1 MPDRSRS
8 RPVRRLWLANVE
20 EVFAPRG
27 PADDGWLLPKLEGM
41 APRFP
46 FHLSPGDALLVS
58 HPVPAEVR
66 TYVRQAGGFGK
77 EPLPILVPGVRPSP
91 WFLAEAVQADRQ
103 VFAQVRALVATGDW
117 RLEPYL
123 ETPRTHRLGEALGI
137 PGGRSPR
144 AVVDQGRIERV
155 NDKHAFKK
163 LARAAGLPVIPGTVA
178 GSAAEARQQT
188 FRIPPGPDGRLILRR
203 TQSGGGLGN
212 LAGDPETLRDR
223 LPGWFRPG
231 QVLIEPVLPFAST
244 IGVVVEVADEG
255 CVCRGTDEQAF
266 DGGRWVGFRAP
277 AADAALAAR
286 AARDTARLA
295 EALRAEGMRG
305 YLNLDWGVIDHDGH
319 QELVAIE
326 ANFRH
331 NGLAH
336 ILDWGRAIGGPA
348 ADGLC
353 VWFLENTPVGERV
366 DSFSAL
372 LARLAAVHLD
382 GQALLLTQRGGAAR
396 GVTPILPPRDGR
408 AGIAVF
414 GPDHTWVGRA
424 WDLVKQALA

>member
-1 MPDRSRS
+1 MTSR
-8 RPVRRLWLANVE
+8 VRRLWVANVE

-46 FHLSPGDALLVS
+46 YHLAPGDALLVS

-66 TYVRQAGGFGK
+66 TYVRQVGGFGK
-77 EPLPILVPGVRPSP
+77 EPLPVLVPGVRPSP
-91 WFLAEAVQADRQ
+91 WFLAEAVQADQ
-103 VFAQVRALVATGDW
+103 QLFAQVRALVATGAW

-123 ETPRTHRLGEALGI
+123 ETPLTHRLGEALGI

-144 AVVDQGRIERV
+144 SVVEEGLPERV

-178 GSAAEARQQT
+178 GSAAEARKQT
-188 FRIPPGPDGRLILRR
+188 FRLPPGPDGRLMLRR

-212 LAGDPETLRDR
+212 LAGDPESLRDR

-231 QVLIEPVLPFAST
+231 LVLIEPLLPFNAT
-244 IGVVVEVADEG
+244 IGVVVEVGEEG
-255 CVCRGTDEQAF
+255 CACRGTDEQAF
-266 DGGRWVGFRAP
+266 DDGRWVGFRAP
-277 AADAALAAR
+277 ATDAALAAR
-286 AARDTARLA
+286 AARDTGRLA
-295 EALRAEGMRG
+295 EALRAGGVRG
-305 YLNLDWGVIDHDGH
+305 YLNLDWGVIDHGGH
-319 QELVAIE
+319 RELVAIE

-336 ILDWGRAIGGPA
+336 ILDWGRACFGPV

-353 VWFLENTPVGERV
+353 VWFLENAPVAARI
-366 DSFSAL
+366 DSLPAL
-372 LARLAAVHLD
+372 LAGLAPLRLD
-382 GQALLLTQRGGAAR
+382 GIPLLLTRRGGADR

-408 AGIAVF
+408 AGVAVF
-414 GPDHTWVGRA
+414 GPDHAWVGRA
-424 WDLVKQALA
+424 WDLVKKALA